1 MLLIDQ
7 KIFRRAQRGIKNC
20 PFNLF
25 LFQSLQKGSL
35 SAENVFIDKSK
46 YLNQEFMFI
55 NNSLFIE
62 NEFLRLIKIGVLRR
76 EVDGQG
82 LTSKVRITP
91 IGRQVLENSSDLFSQ
106 QTTLLKKLIT
116 CLNCL
121 LYTSPSPRDGLLSRM
136 PSSA

>member
-7 KIFRRAQRGIKNC
+7 KIFKRAKRGIKNC

-35 SAENVFIDKSK
+35 SAENVFINKSK

-55 NNSLFIE
+55 SSSLFIE

-91 IGRQVLENSSDLFSQ
+91 IGRQVLENSSDLFNQ
-106 QTTLLKKLIT
+106 QTTLLKKLMT
-116 CLNCL
+116 CLK
-121 LYTSPSPRDGLLSRM
+121 YKLSIG
-136 PSSA
+136 

>member
-7 KIFRRAQRGIKNC
+7 KIFKRAKKGIKDC

-25 LFQSLQKGSL
+25 LFQSLLKESL
-35 SAENVFIDKSK
+35 SAENVYMNKSK
-46 YLNQEFMFI
+46 YLSQEFLFI
-55 NNSLFIE
+55 QSSLFIE

-91 IGRQVLENSSDLFSQ
+91 IGRQVLESSSDLFNQKESV
-106 QTTLLKKLIT
+106 LKKLMT
-116 CLNCL
+116 CFK
-121 LYTSPSPRDGLLSRM
+121 
-136 PSSA
+136 

>member
-7 KIFRRAQRGIKNC
+7 KIFRRAKKGIRNS

-25 LFQSLQKGSL
+25 LFQSLLEKSL
-35 SAENVFIDKSK
+35 SAENVFLNKSK

-55 NNSLFIE
+55 RSPFFIE
-62 NEFLRLIKIGVLRR
+62 NEFLKLIKIGVLRR

-91 IGRQVLENSSDLFSQ
+91 IGRQVLESYSDLLNKE
-106 QTTLLKKLIT
+106 TNLIKKLIK
-116 CLNCL
+116 CLKYQL
-121 LYTSPSPRDGLLSRM
+121 SPK
-136 PSSA
+136 

>member
-7 KIFRRAQRGIKNC
+7 KIFRRAKKGIRNC

-25 LFQSLQKGSL
+25 LFQSLQEGSL
-35 SAENVFIDKSK
+35 SAQDIFEHKEK

-55 NNSLFIE
+55 NSSLFIE
-62 NEFLRLIKIGVLRR
+62 NEFLKLIKIGVLRR

-91 IGRQVLENSSDLFSQ
+91 IGRQVLESSSDLFHQ
-106 QTTLLKKLIT
+106 KTMFIKRLMKCVKYQL
-116 CLNCL
+116 
-121 LYTSPSPRDGLLSRM
+121 SPR
-136 PSSA
+136 

>member
-7 KIFRRAQRGIKNC
+7 KIFRRAKKGIRNC

-25 LFQSLQKGSL
+25 LFESLQKESL
-35 SAENVFIDKSK
+35 SAQDVFENKSK

-55 NNSLFIE
+55 KSSLFIE
-62 NEFLRLIKIGVLRR
+62 NEFLKLIKIGVLRR

-91 IGRQVLENSSDLFSQ
+91 IGRQVLENHADLFTKRIS
-106 QTTLLKKLIT
+106 LIKKLIT
-116 CLNCL
+116 CLR
-121 LYTSPSPRDGLLSRM
+121 YKISPR
-136 PSSA
+136 

>member
-7 KIFRRAQRGIKNC
+7 KIFRRAKKGIRNS

-35 SAENVFIDKSK
+35 SAQNVFEEKSK

-55 NNSLFIE
+55 NSSSFIE
-62 NEFLRLIKIGVLRR
+62 NEFLKLIKIGVLRR

-91 IGRQVLENSSDLFSQ
+91 IGRQVLESHADLF
-106 QTTLLKKLIT
+106 TKKITLIKKLIT
-116 CLNCL
+116 CLKYQL
-121 LYTSPSPRDGLLSRM
+121 SPR
-136 PSSA
+136 

>member
-7 KIFRRAQRGIKNC
+7 KIYRRAKQGIRNC
-20 PFNLF
+20 PFNFF

-35 SAENVFIDKSK
+35 SAQNVFLNKSK

-55 NNSLFIE
+55 NSSSFIE
-62 NEFLRLIKIGVLRR
+62 NEFLKLIKIGVLRR

-91 IGRQVLENSSDLFSQ
+91 IGRQVLETRTDLFTQKVS
-106 QTTLLKKLIT
+106 LLKKLII
-116 CLNCL
+116 CLKHQL
-121 LYTSPSPRDGLLSRM
+121 SPR
-136 PSSA
+136 

>member
-7 KIFRRAQRGIKNC
+7 KIFKRAKEGIRNC

-25 LFQSLQKGSL
+25 LFQSLLEESL
-35 SAENVFIDKSK
+35 SAQNVFLNKSK

-55 NNSLFIE
+55 NSPLFIE

-82 LTSKVRITP
+82 LTSRVRITP
-91 IGRQVLENSSDLFSQ
+91 IGRHVLESNSTLFNQ
-106 QTTLLKKLIT
+106 NTTLLRKLIT
-116 CLNCL
+116 CVKYQL
-121 LYTSPSPRDGLLSRM
+121 SPR
-136 PSSA
+136 

>member
-7 KIFRRAQRGIKNC
+7 EIFRRAKKGIRRC

-25 LFQSLQKGSL
+25 LFQSLLEGSL
-35 SAENVFIDKSK
+35 SAQNVFLNKSK

-55 NNSLFIE
+55 NSYLFIE
-62 NEFLRLIKIGVLRR
+62 NEFLKLIKIGVLRR

-91 IGRQVLENSSDLFSQ
+91 IGRQVLKSSSDLFNQ
-106 QTTLLKKLIT
+106 KTTLIKKLII
-116 CLNCL
+116 CLRQQL
-121 LYTSPSPRDGLLSRM
+121 SPR
-136 PSSA
+136 

>member
-7 KIFRRAQRGIKNC
+7 KIFKRATKGIRSS

-25 LFQSLQKGSL
+25 LFQSLLEGSL
-35 SAENVFIDKSK
+35 SAENVFLNKSK
-46 YLNQEFMFI
+46 YLKQEFMFI
-55 NNSLFIE
+55 KRSLFIE

-91 IGRQVLENSSDLFSQ
+91 IGRQVLESSSDLFNQ
-106 QTTLLKKLIT
+106 KATLIKKLIT
-116 CLNCL
+116 CLKYQL
-121 LYTSPSPRDGLLSRM
+121 SPR
-136 PSSA
+136 